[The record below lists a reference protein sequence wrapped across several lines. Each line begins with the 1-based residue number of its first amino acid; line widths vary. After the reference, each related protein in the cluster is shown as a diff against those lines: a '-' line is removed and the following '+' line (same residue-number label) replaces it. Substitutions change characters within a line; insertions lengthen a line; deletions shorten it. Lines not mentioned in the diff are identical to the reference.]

1 MTVKVMMVILILC
14 GCAGMAMRG
23 VRRLIKSLKFYTPLS
38 NLTAIVSAF
47 LFLLTDGASWV
58 SYLRYMAVCLL
69 IMTCLVTVFVLVP
82 TIKDTHLLLWSRVG
96 FLLHLLC
103 PFLNTVSYL
112 FLEPHAGASAIIVPA
127 IATFVYGVIMLY
139 LNYINKMDG
148 PYPFLRVHHQ
158 SAMATVMWIAVLL
171 ILISSIGAGVW
182 YLSSLI

>member
-23 VRRLIKSLKFYTPLS
+23 VRRLIKSLKFYTQLS

-148 PYPFLRVHHQ
+148 PYPFLRVYHQ
-158 SAMATVMWIAVLL
+158 SKTATVVWFTVLMFLLFGIAYGTTALAVFF
-171 ILISSIGAGVW
+171 
-182 YLSSLI
+182 